1 MGSFAAGWVTG
12 DVVDAADLNTIAGA
26 WDAFTPTLT
35 NITLGNGTATGYKK
49 KVGRCVF
56 FWVQVTFGSTTSVS
70 AGGVRVDLPET
81 AAAAGAGAFD
91 VSFFDDSAGAATGY
105 FTGGA
110 IMETTYVALRAV
122 GTAATYGGL
131 TGLTSTIPFTWA
143 TSDWFR
149 VAGFF
154 EADA

>member
-1 MGSFAAGWVTG
+1 MGSFTAGWVAG

-26 WDAFTPTLT
+26 FDAFTPTLT
-35 NITLGNGTATGYKK
+35 NLTLGNGTATGYKK
-49 KVGRCVF
+49 KVGRIVF
-56 FWVQVTFGSTTSVS
+56 FWVQITLGSTSSVT
-70 AGGVRVDLPET
+70 GGVRVDLPET
-81 AAAAGAGAFD
+81 ANAAGAGGFD

-131 TGLTSTIPFTWA
+131 TGLSSTIPFTWA
-143 TSDWFR
+143 TSDWIR
-149 VAGFF
+149 VAGWY

>member
-1 MGSFAAGWVTG
+1 MGSFTAGWVTG

-26 WDAFTPTLT
+26 FDAFTPTLT
-35 NITLGNGTATGYKK
+35 NLTLGNGTATGYKK
-49 KVGRCVF
+49 KVGRIVF
-56 FWVQVTFGSTTSVS
+56 FWVQITLGSTSSVT
-70 AGGVRVDLPET
+70 GGVRVDLPET
-81 AAAAGAGAFD
+81 ANAAGAGGFD

-110 IMETTYVALRAV
+110 IMETTYVALRAI

-131 TGLTSTIPFTWA
+131 TGLSSTIPFTWA
-143 TSDWFR
+143 TSDWIR
-149 VAGFF
+149 VAGWY